1 MNTNSSSNNPLNLFE
16 FLNARILTRNI
27 VNNGQYILS
36 AAFEFT
42 GLQVLLAAAGAIPL
56 QGGSQCQKGR
66 TKENHVYGIY
76 YRVSTCTHE
85 RSVYPILNEE
95 NSL

>member
-27 VNNGQYILS
+27 VNNVQYILS

-56 QGGSQCQKGR
+56 
-66 TKENHVYGIY
+66 VA
-76 YRVSTCTHE
+76 
-85 RSVYPILNEE
+85 RSVKKVGLKKIMYTASITEYLHVHMSALYPILNEE